1 MRSVVWQDVCT
12 YGGNG
17 KKKKKEKKRKEKEK
31 EKEKEKR
38 KKKRKKPKANEI
50 CGKAYVYTYVRMYV
64 CKVSVIVKIVYG
76 YVFVVSSYVP
86 EARGC
91 TVTRMRDAES
101 KPVRK

>member
-17 KKKKKEKKRKEKEK
+17 KKKKKKRKEKEK
-31 EKEKEKR
+31 EKEKRKEKN
-38 KKKRKKPKANEI
+38 PKQMKSAVRRMYI
-50 CGKAYVYTYVRMYV
+50 RIYVCTYVRMYV

>member
-1 MRSVVWQDVCT
+1 
-12 YGGNG
+12 
-17 KKKKKEKKRKEKEK
+17 
-31 EKEKEKR
+31 
-38 KKKRKKPKANEI
+38 
-50 CGKAYVYTYVRMYV
+50 MYV